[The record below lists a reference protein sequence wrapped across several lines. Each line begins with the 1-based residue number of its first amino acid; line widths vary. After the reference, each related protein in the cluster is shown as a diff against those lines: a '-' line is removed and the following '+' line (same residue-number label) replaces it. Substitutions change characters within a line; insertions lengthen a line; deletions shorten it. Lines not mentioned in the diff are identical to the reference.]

1 MTAADESSAV
11 AGPARR
17 GLAVGVDIGGT
28 KIAAGVVDERGV
40 IIAEVVRPTP
50 AAEADAI
57 ISTVAD
63 LVKELGRQ
71 HDVRAVGIGAAG
83 FVDADRSTMLFSP
96 NISWVN
102 EPLGERVSAEI
113 GLPVVVENDANAA
126 AWGEFVFGVGADVHN
141 LVFVTVGTGIGGGL
155 VHDDNL
161 YRGGFGIAAEIGH
174 MRVVRDGLVCG
185 CGQRGCFEQYASGV
199 ALVRNAGERVAAGDV
214 TALTDHMSDGL
225 LDGSVITA
233 LAQQGDQLCIE
244 LLADLGTWLGEGL
257 ASLAAIIDPTVVA
270 IGGGVAGA
278 GPLVLEPI
286 RAAFEQHLPAGAHR
300 PHPELRLATLGNLAG
315 IIGAA
320 DLARRG

>member
-1 MTAADESSAV
+1 MTAVNESSAA
-11 AGPARR
+11 AGPARA

-28 KIAAGVVDERGV
+28 KIAAGVVDDRGV
-40 IIAEVVRPTP
+40 IIAEDVRPTP
-50 AAEADAI
+50 AADAI
-57 ISTVAD
+57 ISTVAV
-63 LVKELGRQ
+63 LVEELGRQ
-71 HDVRAVGIGAAG
+71 HDVQAVGIGAAG

-96 NISWVN
+96 NIDWVD
-102 EPLGERVSAEI
+102 EPLGQRVSAATS
-113 GLPVVVENDANAA
+113 LPVVVENDANAA

-141 LVFVTVGTGIGGGL
+141 LVLITVGTGIGGGL

-161 YRGGFGIAAEIGH
+161 YRGGFGVAAEIGH

-199 ALVRNAGERVAAGDV
+199 ALVRNAGQRVGAGDA
-214 TALTDHMSDGL
+214 TALTDHMSNGVV
-225 LDGSVITA
+225 DGSVITE
-233 LAQQGDQLCIE
+233 LAQQGDLLCIE

-257 ASLAAIIDPTVVA
+257 ASLAAILDPAVVA
-270 IGGGVAGA
+270 IGGGVASA
-278 GPLVLEPI
+278 GPLVLEPT
-286 RAAFEQHLPAGAHR
+286 RAAFELHLPAGAHR